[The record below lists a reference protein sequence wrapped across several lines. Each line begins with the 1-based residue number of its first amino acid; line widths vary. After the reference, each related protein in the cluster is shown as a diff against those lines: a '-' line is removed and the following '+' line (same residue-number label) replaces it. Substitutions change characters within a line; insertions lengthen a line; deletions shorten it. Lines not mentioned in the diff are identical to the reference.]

1 MTDTEQIKLK
11 PINVKALFKEKNP
24 KLARLL
30 PWFVYRFINK
40 IGHIDECNEII
51 EKYGDQRG
59 IAFAQSTVAHFRVTE
74 EVKGLENVPPSGR
87 FIFVA
92 NHPLGGFD
100 ALLLISNVYK
110 RIGDLRFLVNDV
122 LMKITP
128 LASIFVPI
136 NKHGGHSREA
146 ARQIEETYNSNM
158 QILIFPAGLAS
169 RKTKGKIS
177 DTDWK
182 KHFIQKAIEHQRDV
196 IPVHIS
202 GRNSNFFYGLANIRK
217 ALGIKWNLEMFYLA
231 DETFR
236 HKGSKFTLTFG
247 KPIPWQ
253 TFDSSKTSIE
263 WASEVRKI
271 LYKLPEGQNA

>member
-1 MTDTEQIKLK
+1 MEGTELKKLK
-11 PINVKALFKEKNP
+11 PINIKALFKEKNP
-24 KLARLL
+24 RLAALL
-30 PWFVYRFINK
+30 PGFVYRYINR

-51 EKYGDQRG
+51 ALYGNQQG
-59 IAFAQSTVAHFRVTE
+59 AEFAQSTVGYFNVTE
-74 EVKGLENVPPSGR
+74 EVKGLENVPTSGR

-110 RIGDLRFLVNDV
+110 RVGDLRFLVNDV
-122 LMKITP
+122 LLKITP
-128 LASIFVPI
+128 LSNIFVPI

-146 ARQIEETYNSNM
+146 VQQIEKTYRSDV

-169 RKTKGKIS
+169 RKINGQVT

-182 KHFIQKAIEHQRDV
+182 KHFIQKAVEHHRDV

-202 GRNSNFFYGLANIRK
+202 GQNSNFFYRLANLRK
-217 ALGIKWNLEMFYLA
+217 ALGIKWNLEMFYLS
-231 DETFR
+231 DESFR
-236 HKGSKFTLTFG
+236 HKKSKFTLTFG

-253 TFDSSKTSIE
+253 RFDSSKTQKE
-263 WASEVRKI
+263 WADSVRDI
-271 LYKLPEGQNA
+271 LYKLPGRENL

>member
-1 MTDTEQIKLK
+1 MAKEQENKLK
-11 PINVKALFKEKNP
+11 PINVKALFNEKNP
-24 KLARLL
+24 KIARLL
-30 PWFVYRFINK
+30 PGFIYRYINR

-51 EKYGDQRG
+51 TNYGHLKG
-59 IAFAQSTVAHFRVTE
+59 VEFAQKTVEHFGVSE
-74 EVKGLENVPPSGR
+74 EVCGIENVPTNGR
-87 FIFVA
+87 YIFVA

-128 LASIFVPI
+128 LANIFVPI
-136 NKHGGHSREA
+136 NKHGAHSREA
-146 ARQIEETYNSNM
+146 ARAIEETYKSDK

-169 RKTKGKIS
+169 RRIKGKVV

-182 KHFIQKAIEHQRDV
+182 KHFIQKSVEHKRDV

-202 GRNSNFFYGLANIRK
+202 GQNSGFFYNLSNIRT
-217 ALGIKWNLEMFYLA
+217 ALGIKWNLEMFYLS

-236 HKGSKFTLTFG
+236 HKGAKFTLTFG
-247 KPIPWQ
+247 KPIPYT
-253 TFDSSKTSIE
+253 TFNNSKTAKE
-263 WASEVRKI
+263 WADKVREI
-271 LYKLPEGQNA
+271 LYALPNSEKP

>member
-1 MTDTEQIKLK
+1 MEESELKQLK
-11 PINVKALFKEKNP
+11 PINIRALFNEKNP
-24 KLARLL
+24 RLASLL
-30 PWFVYRFINK
+30 PGFVYRYINR

-51 EKYGDQRG
+51 SLYGNQQG
-59 IAFAQSTVAHFRVTE
+59 VEFAQSSVAYFGVTE
-74 EVKGLENVPPSGR
+74 EVCGLDNIPKKGR

-110 RIGDLRFLVNDV
+110 QIGDLRFLVNDV

-128 LASIFVPI
+128 LSTIFVPI
-136 NKHGGHSREA
+136 NKHGGHSRQA
-146 ARQIEETYNSNM
+146 ALQIEETYRSDK

-169 RKTKGKIS
+169 RKINGQVT

-182 KHFIQKAIEHQRDV
+182 KHFIQKAVEHQRDV

-202 GRNSNFFYGLANIRK
+202 GQNSNFFYRLANLRK
-217 ALGIKWNLEMFYLA
+217 ALGVKWNLEMFYLA

-236 HKGSKFTLTFG
+236 HKGSKFTLSFG

-253 TFDSSKTSIE
+253 HFDSSKTQKE
-263 WASEVRKI
+263 WADEVRER
-271 LYKLPEGQNA
+271 LYKLPHEKHT

>member
-1 MTDTEQIKLK
+1 MEETGQNRLK
-11 PINVKALFKEKNP
+11 PINIKALFKEKNP
-24 KLARLL
+24 RLARLL
-30 PWFVYRFINK
+30 PGFVYRYINR

-51 EKYGDQRG
+51 SLYGDQQG
-59 IAFAQSTVAHFRVTE
+59 VAFAQSSVDYFGVTE
-74 EVKGLENVPPSGR
+74 EVLGLENVPESGR

-110 RIGDLRFLVNDV
+110 RVGGLRFLVNDV

-128 LASIFVPI
+128 LSTIFVPI
-136 NKHGGHSREA
+136 NKHGGHSRQA
-146 ARQIEETYNSNM
+146 ALQIEKTYRSNE

-169 RKTKGKIS
+169 RKIKGQVT

-182 KHFIQKAIEHQRDV
+182 KHFIQKAVEHQRDV

-202 GRNSNFFYGLANIRK
+202 GKNSNFFYRLANLRK

-231 DETFR
+231 DETFQ
-236 HKGSKFTLTFG
+236 HKGNKFTLTFG
-247 KPIPWQ
+247 QPIPWQ
-253 TFDSSKTSIE
+253 HFDSSKTQKE
-263 WASEVRKI
+263 WADSVRDT
-271 LYKLPEGQNA
+271 LYKLPTRKNL